1 MYSAE
6 AIRYLQWRYNICSRL
21 EVSPSK
27 RSLTIYVS
35 M

>member
-6 AIRYLQWRYNICSRL
+6 AIRYLQWRYNICSGL
-21 EVSPSK
+21 EASPSK
-27 RSLTIYVS
+27 RNLIVYVS